1 MLFLIPVTLICSH
14 GTQKHNKFSFIF
26 NMLMKA
32 IYGSAELGIFTVTEF
47 EIMRGEYSS
56 EISQQYRNGAFFK
69 NSLQLCTNIFETG
82 F

>member
-1 MLFLIPVTLICSH
+1 
-14 GTQKHNKFSFIF
+14 
-26 NMLMKA
+26 MLMKA